1 MTTRI
6 PDLPEL
12 SGARG
17 IASAVAFWGSAQD
30 RTFRATITE
39 LTNTFYPED
48 FGALG
53 DGSTDDAPA
62 IQAAIDAAG
71 VAGGVVVF
79 GPKVYVFASTLT
91 FSSRGVTLQGAGRNT
106 FASVRFGTVLLWS
119 GSAAATWI
127 EMNGDCCAIRD
138 FDIRATG
145 VQTAGVAIA
154 IRQVSGGVV
163 GTRNALDRVY
173 VRECYNGINVHGM
186 PYTTLTD
193 VYVDNQRGTY
203 GVRFYGDSTYR
214 TDNLFLTR
222 VVVET
227 PYDVAGS
234 AGFLMEGLCASVFA
248 TDCYFRDVAYGVHV
262 RASGGNTPTFARF
275 FRCAV
280 EACLTNGYYLQGLS
294 FGVVERSYIGI
305 NGLASG
311 GGDGSG
317 LVLGTDCSGC
327 IQLIGNDV
335 RGNGRHGYEIQAS
348 AAAVQIENLQHA
360 ANSQNA
366 NNTYDGVNVAGGTE
380 RFQIRGGYV
389 GGSILMAGVATR
401 QRYGVSI
408 GAGCDYYI
416 VQGVDARFNV
426 TGAINDGGGSNKSV
440 TGNLT

>member
-1 MTTRI
+1 MNVPPLVDI
-6 PDLPEL
+6 GPLMSASHGSPV
-12 SGARG
+12 SPAR
-17 IASAVAFWGSAQD
+17 
-30 RTFRATITE
+30 
-39 LTNTFYPED
+39 
-48 FGALG
+48 
-53 DGSTDDAPA
+53 
-62 IQAAIDAAG
+62 
-71 VAGGVVVF
+71 
-79 GPKVYVFASTLT
+79 
-91 FSSRGVTLQGAGRNT
+91 
-106 FASVRFGTVLLWS
+106 
-119 GSAAATWI
+119 
-127 EMNGDCCAIRD
+127 
-138 FDIRATG
+138 
-145 VQTAGVAIA
+145 
-154 IRQVSGGVV
+154 RQVSDALNEACGTWGFFRITGHGIDPALLRNLDAQARNFFARSDEEKSQVAMAKAGSAWRGWFPVGAELTSGRPDRKEGLYIGTELPSDDPRVLAQPAVAVV